1 MPITVFSRL
10 PRVLSFA
17 GFAAVIAL
25 AGCETSKTKNPLS
38 PLIAGPIEGVDITL
52 PKTLEPGTGW
62 KVEDKNQPIT
72 LLIENPS
79 STSPRPYTL
88 RVQLATDAA
97 FANVVFATSGIPPGP
112 NGRTSLRLPDKVAPG
127 TYRWRARAEDGANTS
142 NWSTAAVFEVLQPIV
157 IGTPMPKEPIANI
170 RVTTRQPTL
179 VAINGTSSGP
189 HGALFY
195 QFQLSNSDTFGALT
209 GNAESPQNASG
220 QTSYAIPSN
229 LPYDTVLYWRVR
241 ITDGLNTG
249 PWSRT
254 ETFRTPV
261 APVTPP
267 PPPPGPPGGGG
278 GSGGSCASN
287 NGDVIVACIAAKYP
301 SYLAAGVSLDT
312 RIANMMFLRDRI
324 IEAGICGGL
333 DLAWNKKR
341 GDGPHSTDALAWR
354 TGGKD
359 EVVDVGAGYDDT
371 SQPLKLIWAIVEGPP
386 GYDPYP
392 PFSCSGVTQF
402 P

>member
-10 PRVLSFA
+10 PRILSVA
-17 GFAAVIAL
+17 GFSAVVVL
-25 AGCETSKTKNPLS
+25 AGCEQAKTKNPLS

-62 KVEDKNQPIT
+62 KIEDKNQPIT

-79 STSPRPYTL
+79 TTSPRPYTL

-97 FANVVFATSGIPPGP
+97 FTNVVFSTSGLAPGP

-127 TYRWRARAEDGANTS
+127 QYRWRARADDGANS
-142 NWSTAAVFEVLQPIV
+142 SDWSPAALFEVLQPIV
-157 IGTPMPKEPIANI
+157 IGTPTPKDPIGNV

-179 VAINGTSSGP
+179 VATNGNSSGP
-189 HGALFY
+189 HGPLFY
-195 QFQLSNSDTFGALT
+195 LFQLSNTDSFGALT
-209 GNAESPQNASG
+209 GNAEAPQNASG

-241 ITDGLNTG
+241 ITDGGNIG

-254 ETFRTPV
+254 ETFRTPI

-267 PPPPGPPGGGG
+267 PPPPPPPGGGG
-278 GSGGSCASN
+278 GGAGSCAFN
-287 NGDVIVACIAAKYP
+287 NGEQVVQCIAAKYP
-301 SYLAAGVSLDT
+301 SYLAAGVSLDE
-312 RIANMMFLRDRI
+312 RIANMAFLRDRV
-324 IEAGICGGL
+324 IESGICGGL

-341 GDGPHSTDALAWR
+341 GDGPHSIDALAWR
-354 TGGKD
+354 TGAPID
-359 EVVDVGAGYDDT
+359 EVVDIGAAYDDT
-371 SQPLKLIWAIVEGPP
+371 SKPLQLMWSIVLGPP

-392 PFSCSGVTQF
+392 KPNCAK
-402 P
+402 